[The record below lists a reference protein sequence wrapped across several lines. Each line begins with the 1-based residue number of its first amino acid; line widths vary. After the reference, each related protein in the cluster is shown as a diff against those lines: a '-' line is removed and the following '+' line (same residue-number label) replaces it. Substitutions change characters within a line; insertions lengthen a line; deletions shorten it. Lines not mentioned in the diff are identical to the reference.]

1 MPEQWDVMIEE
12 CNGFLSTVIQSFAVA
27 LMYSRHKDIMGD
39 HSRQG
44 LITNRIRFDNRI
56 ITMNILIDIITLKFD
71 VLDILLIFITN
82 PI

>member
-1 MPEQWDVMIEE
+1 MGRVPEQWDMMIEE

-39 HSRQG
+39 HSSQG
-44 LITNRIRFDNRI
+44 LITNFIRFDCIFNSI
-56 ITMNILIDIITLKFD
+56 ITIKFD
-71 VLDILLIFITN
+71 VLNILLIFITA